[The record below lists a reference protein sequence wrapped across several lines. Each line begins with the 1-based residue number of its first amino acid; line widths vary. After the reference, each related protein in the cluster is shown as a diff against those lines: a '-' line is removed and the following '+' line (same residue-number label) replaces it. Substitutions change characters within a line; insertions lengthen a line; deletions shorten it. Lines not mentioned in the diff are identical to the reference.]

1 MSLRKVLEGAAGS
14 REDLALGDK
23 SLILKELPWRVALM
37 LSGFA
42 VDGARCQVDASRPVL
57 G

>member
-37 LSGFA
+37 LSGLRSGWCA
-42 VDGARCQVDASRPVL
+42 VPG
-57 G
+57 